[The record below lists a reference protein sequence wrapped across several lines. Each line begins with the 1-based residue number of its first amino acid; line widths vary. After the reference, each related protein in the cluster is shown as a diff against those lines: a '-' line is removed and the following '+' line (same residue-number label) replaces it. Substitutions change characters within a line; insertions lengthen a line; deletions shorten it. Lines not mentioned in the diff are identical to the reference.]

1 MEHPREEFPSA
12 PVVRMVGAAGSELQ
26 DRFLG
31 SKGVFPRI
39 LAPLQAVGMIMGFV
53 GAFPLLLLECSV
65 QEQDSGL
72 GYHREFLPFCCS

>member
-12 PVVRMVGAAGSELQ
+12 PVVRMVGAAGSGLQ

-39 LAPLQAVGMIMGFV
+39 LALQAVGMIMGFV
-53 GAFPLLLLECSV
+53 GAFPL
-65 QEQDSGL
+65 
-72 GYHREFLPFCCS
+72 